1 MKSINN
7 APNMRMRWAWKPS
20 SMWAASYRLSSSMP
34 MPKTCPRPPKPL
46 RMVRSKRQKA
56 ALAEA
61 VWAAREMNR
70 LYPYPASL
78 IVAEWAVFS
87 RWGADQP
94 GRNPFRLAR
103 EEPGD
108 SEQQPLVLEVF
119 QDLSKAFLKHA
130 VRQVRNPRFNLQYF
144 EYFDNQIDVDELA
157 RRVFK
162 SPQLVKK
169 LISIMHAPYVEA
181 A

>member
-1 MKSINN
+1 
-7 APNMRMRWAWKPS
+7 
-20 SMWAASYRLSSSMP
+20 MP

-181 A
+181 AFRAELASCPLA